1 MQLCAVIDWIAI
13 IHQDHGFLRMK
24 TIFWKELLPLTMK
37 SKLACRYGGT
47 ISFVPL
53 NEYPPEEPAQMSEK
67 AREEAEDAPLAED
80 VVGEAVESALK
91 NAMEQI
97 EATGEAGKEA
107 VEKVQLALAAATVM
121 PAHRCELD
129 NEIPQNFGEVPFRDL
144 LYITEKERNK
154 NYAHNMAQELTRK
167 MTDESG
173 MIIDQEEMKQFV
185 INRYSVKH
193 GGCGAIA
200 LYNTIKT
207 LNPESEVTF
216 PQVVYWMEPYG
227 VLNNAMGALPFGI
240 TSALHDMGYE
250 TQLCFLKNADEISE
264 LAAEADAQ

>member
-1 MQLCAVIDWIAI
+1 
-13 IHQDHGFLRMK
+13 
-24 TIFWKELLPLTMK
+24 
-37 SKLACRYGGT
+37 
-47 ISFVPL
+47 
-53 NEYPPEEPAQMSEK
+53 
-67 AREEAEDAPLAED
+67 
-80 VVGEAVESALK
+80 
-91 NAMEQI
+91 MEQI
-97 EATGEAGKEA
+97 EATGEAGKKA

-193 GGCGAIA
+193 GEAVGRLRFIIRLTRFIRNQKLLFHRLLLDGAI
-200 LYNTIKT
+200 
-207 LNPESEVTF
+207 
-216 PQVVYWMEPYG
+216 W
-227 VLNNAMGALPFGI
+227 GA
-240 TSALHDMGYE
+240 E
-250 TQLCFLKNADEISE
+250 
-264 LAAEADAQ
+264 